1 MPETNDSNKNQVPPI
16 LSYIMSSMF
25 FNNVLSLKMK
35 FYACL
40 RLVEVDGS
48 SHSGIKNNI

>member
-1 MPETNDSNKNQVPPI
+1 MPETNDSNKNNVPPI

-40 RLVEVDGS
+40 RRVEANGS
-48 SHSGIKNNI
+48 SPCDIKNNI